1 MSPGIQSRGT
11 RRRCRQ
17 EIKPSRAST
26 ISNKHGSSLSKPSPA
41 VSLTGKKSAPALTF
55 LLGRIKKAQ
64 WTTAAAAAARK
75 SLTNGDGVGGGE
87 WIIVFGCQPAFD
99 ECIIMMLEM
108 RGVRWGGKKKQNQ
121 KLGFICGCLGKTEHA
136 RGLSLLFFARR
147 GGTVQSE
154 RF

>member
-11 RRRCRQ
+11 RRRCRHACRQ

-41 VSLTGKKSAPALTF
+41 VSLTWKKSAPALTF

-64 WTTAAAAAARK
+64 WTAAAARK
-75 SLTNGDGVGGGE
+75 SLTNGGGGGE

-99 ECIIMMLEM
+99 ECIIMMLEL
-108 RGVRWGGKKKQNQ
+108 RGVRWGGEKKKKQ
-121 KLGFICGCLGKTEHA
+121 KVGFICGCLGKTEHT